1 MMDGPAEAGAFAQID
16 VTPSEA
22 GGQEVAHVGD
32 VEEEERHA
40 HHGVD
45 DRHHFAHHRPRRNVA
60 ITCARRSKRTDGRT
74 KKKRKK
80 RKIDVLNYSAGDGID
95 GRPANGRRR
104 PSNLM
109 FHSTIEHWPL
119 GSLL

>member
-1 MMDGPAEAGAFAQID
+1 MADGPAKAAAFAQFD

-45 DRHHFAHHRPRRNVA
+45 DRHHLAHHGPRRDVPVPCPA
-60 ITCARRSKRTDGRT
+60 LSK
-74 KKKRKK
+74 
-80 RKIDVLNYSAGDGID
+80 
-95 GRPANGRRR
+95 
-104 PSNLM
+104 
-109 FHSTIEHWPL
+109 
-119 GSLL
+119 